1 MPGRYK
7 GFAASL
13 VVLMVLVRPIP
24 SHAGPYE
31 DGDAAFRRNDYDTAM
46 KYWQPL
52 ANGQDARAQAGIA
65 AMYLGGLGVP
75 PDYKMALIWSERAA
89 HQGNAKAQYLLGSMY
104 RDGKGVQKD
113 LARAMDLFRLAA
125 EQNLHWAQYTLGL
138 MYLLGEGVP
147 SDRLEAYHWFALASA
162 VRHDD
167 DAQEHATA
175 AFLLEE
181 VSAKLTPDQISQA
194 KQRVGE
200 WKPAQSLRD
209 K

>member
-13 VVLMVLVRPIP
+13 VMLVLVQPVP
-24 SHAGPYE
+24 SWAGPYE
-31 DGDAAFRRNDYDTAM
+31 DGDSAFRRKDYTVAM

-52 ANGQDARAQAGIA
+52 ADGQDARAQAGVA

-75 PDYKMALIWSERAA
+75 PDYKLALVWSERAA
-89 HQGNAKAQYLLGSMY
+89 RQGEPRAQYLLGSMY

-113 LARAMDLFRLAA
+113 LARAMALFRQAA
-125 EQNLHWAQYTLGL
+125 DQNLHWAQYTLGL

-147 SDRLEAYHWFALASA
+147 ADRLEAYHWFALASA
-162 VRHDD
+162 VRDD
-167 DAQEHATA
+167 DDEQVHATA
-175 AFLLEE
+175 GFLLEE

-194 KQRVGE
+194 KQRVSE
-200 WKPAQSLRD
+200 WKPAPSPRD

>member
-13 VVLMVLVRPIP
+13 VMLVLVRPMP
-24 SHAGPYE
+24 SLAGLYE
-31 DGDAAFRRNDYDTAM
+31 DGDSAFRRQDYAIAM
-46 KYWQPL
+46 KHWQPL
-52 ANGQDARAQAGIA
+52 ADGQDARAQAGVA
-65 AMYLGGLGVP
+65 AMYLGGLGMP

-89 HQGNAKAQYLLGSMY
+89 HQGEPKAQHLLGSMY

-113 LARAMDLFRLAA
+113 LARAMVLFRQAA
-125 EQNLHWAQYTLGL
+125 DQNLHWAQYTLGL

-162 VRHDD
+162 VRNDD

-175 AFLLEE
+175 AYLLEE
-181 VSAKLTPDQISQA
+181 VSAKLTPDQLLQA
-194 KQRVGE
+194 KQRVSE